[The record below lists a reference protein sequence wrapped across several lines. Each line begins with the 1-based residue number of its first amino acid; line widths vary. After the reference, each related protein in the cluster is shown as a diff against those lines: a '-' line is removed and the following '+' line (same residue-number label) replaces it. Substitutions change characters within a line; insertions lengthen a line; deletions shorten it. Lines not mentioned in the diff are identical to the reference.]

1 MGDKLPLVDADRLR
15 PWLDA
20 QGIEPGAP
28 LAVIRIT
35 TGHSNEVFLV
45 GRGERRLVLRR
56 PPRTPLSPTAHD
68 MAREYRLLS
77 AFVEHGA
84 AVPVAQPVALC
95 TDPEVIGAPFYLM
108 ERLDGVVVREALPDA
123 FAADEGA
130 PRALADALVDLI
142 AATHAFDWRAGGLE
156 GFGRPDGYLDR
167 QVPRWLGQLE
177 RYKTRDIPDAD
188 EAGRWLAAHTPP
200 MQDPTVIHG
209 DYKLD
214 NVMFAA
220 DLPVRPVAVLD
231 WEQATIGDPLVDLG
245 WLLGLWLDDGE
256 EAQLFGGAN
265 VALFGHGPVPS
276 RAELADRYAAV
287 TGRDLTHLAFYC
299 VLGLFKLACVME
311 GSYARFTAGTSD
323 DAAFAFLEAGVPGL
337 ARRALEFT

>member
-1 MGDKLPLVDADRLR
+1 VADKVPLVDPDRLR
-15 PWLDA
+15 PWLDE
-20 QGIEPGAP
+20 QGISPGEP

-45 GRGERRLVLRR
+45 ERGDRTLVLRR

-68 MAREYRLLS
+68 MAREHRLLT
-77 AFVEHGA
+77 AFVDHGA
-84 AVPVAQPVALC
+84 AVPVPRAVALC
-95 TDPEVIGAPFYLM
+95 TDPDVIGAPFYLM
-108 ERLDGVVVREALPDA
+108 ERLEGIVVRDALPESFTADA
-123 FAADEGA
+123 DAPAAF
-130 PRALADALVDLI
+130 ADALVDLI
-142 AATHAFDWRAGGLE
+142 AATHAFDWRAGGLV
-156 GFGRPDGYLDR
+156 GFGKPDGYLDR

-177 RYKTRDIPDAD
+177 RYRTRDIPEVE
-188 EAGRWLAAHTPP
+188 EAGRWLSAHTPP

-214 NVMFAA
+214 NVMFEPE
-220 DLPVRPVAVLD
+220 LPVRPVAVLD

-245 WLLGLWLDDGE
+245 WLLGLWLDEGDD
-256 EAQLFGGAN
+256 ASFFGGSN
-265 VALFGHGPVPS
+265 VALAGHGPVPS
-276 RAELADRYAAV
+276 RADLAGRYAAT

-323 DAAFAFLEAGVPGL
+323 DAMFAFLEAGVPGL
-337 ARRALEFT
+337 ARRALDFT